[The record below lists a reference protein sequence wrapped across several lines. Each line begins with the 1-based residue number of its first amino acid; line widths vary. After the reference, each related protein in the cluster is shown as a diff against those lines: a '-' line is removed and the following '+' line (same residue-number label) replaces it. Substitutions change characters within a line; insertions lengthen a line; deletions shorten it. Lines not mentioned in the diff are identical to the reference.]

1 MAVDDVF
8 ETEVRFVKGVDE
20 FAHVFHSGAH
30 LRAVIGETRRG
41 KVAVDEA
48 LVDGFAGHDP
58 AFEGEHDPGAE
69 DGVEESKG
77 VPDEEQA
84 GRGAVAGVAGIFT
97 GDPVFAGAL
106 AGTEAV
112 LDPRVLSDFTLK
124 YGFGVFDSVAG
135 EVFTLCDNAD
145 TDTIIVLWNMPE
157 PSFFRHKGHRGLPLI
172 EPGTAG
178 RTVVIRPDGDLVEIG
193 VLETPSE
200 LVAGQGFLAGG
211 VDGDLGANLDG
222 FACGVGG
229 GDAEDAAVGVAHER
243 FDRDLFAHGGSP
255 FPGMIN
261 HHLVEFRTHDLPA
274 LGDGLAVV
282 AVEEIKRLGG
292 AAVGLDEANAVFF
305 DEGGFTQFGNHAE
318 PFQRSE
324 AKGNEG
330 FADVVSGEFFAFQ
343 HDDPVAVFGENGGGA
358 GPGWTGADDEHVA
371 IRGVSGIVL
380 HGSGCWGA

>member
-1 MAVDDVF
+1 
-8 ETEVRFVKGVDE
+8 
-20 FAHVFHSGAH
+20 
-30 LRAVIGETRRG
+30 
-41 KVAVDEA
+41 
-48 LVDGFAGHDP
+48 
-58 AFEGEHDPGAE
+58 
-69 DGVEESKG
+69 
-77 VPDEEQA
+77 
-84 GRGAVAGVAGIFT
+84 
-97 GDPVFAGAL
+97 
-106 AGTEAV
+106 
-112 LDPRVLSDFTLK
+112 
-124 YGFGVFDSVAG
+124 
-135 EVFTLCDNAD
+135 
-145 TDTIIVLWNMPE
+145 
-157 PSFFRHKGHRGLPLI
+157 
-172 EPGTAG
+172 
-178 RTVVIRPDGDLVEIG
+178 
-193 VLETPSE
+193 
-200 LVAGQGFLAGG
+200 
-211 VDGDLGANLDG
+211 
-222 FACGVGG
+222 
-229 GDAEDAAVGVAHER
+229 
-243 FDRDLFAHGGSP
+243 
-255 FPGMIN
+255 MIN